1 MPAYTVE
8 TTQAKITTTA
18 SNADAAARLVQ
29 ILERCP
35 ASAILKVSPA
45 RLHFVEITYYDRPT
59 DRRYYLNAEEA
70 AAAYAETTEEASEL
84 FGQWAQIRQGQQVEQ
99 KRRITHRHNNT

>member
-8 TTQAKITTTA
+8 TTKAHITTTA
-18 SNADAAARLVQ
+18 STADAAARLVQ

-59 DRRYYLNAEEA
+59 DRRYYLNEAEA
-70 AAAYAETTEEASEL
+70 AAAYAETTDEAADLLGE
-84 FGQWAQIRQGQQVEQ
+84 WAQIRQGQQVEQ
-99 KRRITHRHNNT
+99 RRRITHRHTNA

>member
-8 TTQAKITTTA
+8 TTKANITTTA
-18 SNADAAARLVQ
+18 STADAAARLVQ

-59 DRRYYLNAEEA
+59 DRRYYLNEAEA
-70 AAAYAETTEEASEL
+70 AAAYAETTDEAADLLGE
-84 FGQWAQIRQGQQVEQ
+84 WAQIRQGQQVEQ
-99 KRRITHRHNNT
+99 RRRITHRHTNA